1 MPPTPSIRAPVLG
14 ADRAAKRHSGVVD
27 LSEVEHKRLTA
38 VTAAR
43 FTQGAEVP
51 EILHVWLHLETAIVR
66 VHAGP
71 DWTFQITPDD
81 LEKSYVM
88 EELGSRVDVIPAP
101 REVPF
106 VRHVGERLGRV
117 TERFDDRDPAQCMGA
132 EFVFEMG
139 SVLAWSFGGDLHMAG
154 R

>member
-1 MPPTPSIRAPVLG
+1 M
-14 ADRAAKRHSGVVD
+14 D

-43 FTQGAEVP
+43 FTHESEIP

-66 VHAGP
+66 VHVGP
-71 DWTFQITPDD
+71 DWTFRITPDE
-81 LEKSYVM
+81 LEESYVM
-88 EELGSRVDVIPAP
+88 EELGSRVDVISAP

-106 VRHVGERLGRV
+106 VRHIGERLGRV
-117 TERFDDRDPAQCMGA
+117 TERFDDEDPAQCMGA
-132 EFVFEMG
+132 ESVFETG
-139 SVLAWSFGGDLHMAG
+139 SVLAWSFGGDLHMAD